1 MTAFRYLIIPY
12 FFFFSIS
19 NVAQDIPKKWS
30 FAFQLDNRFS
40 SIRNHE
46 ITVFGAKVG
55 FQYKK
60 LTRIGLG
67 SSFIINPVYINYFNK
82 KLNQEETNKISF
94 WYFSVYNDWIL
105 YKNKKWECFLTEQI
119 GYGKPSFIK
128 EVNDDIVSDVNV
140 DLYVNEISGQVNYK
154 FNSWI
159 GIGTGFGY
167 RNLLNKKSIITS
179 TFDAPIYI
187 AKVIIYPETFFKN

>member
-1 MTAFRYLIIPY
+1 MHNFRFTLVSI
-12 FFFFSIS
+12 FFLFSIS
-19 NVAQDIPKKWS
+19 FYAQDIPKKWT

-40 SIRNHE
+40 NIRNNE
-46 ITVFGAKVG
+46 VTVFGAKIG

-60 LTRIGLG
+60 LTRVGLG

-82 KLNQEETNKISF
+82 KINKEETNKINF
-94 WYFSVYNDWIL
+94 WYFSVFNDWIL
-105 YKNKKWECFLTEQI
+105 YKSNKWECFVTEQL
-119 GYGKPSFIK
+119 GYGKPSFVK
-128 EVNDDIVSDVNV
+128 EVNDDVVSDVKV

-154 FNSWI
+154 FSSWI

-167 RNLLNKKSIITS
+167 RNLWNKKSILSS

>member
-1 MTAFRYLIIPY
+1 MSFAIIAL

-19 NVAQDIPKKWS
+19 NYSQEASKKWT

-40 SIRNHE
+40 SIRNQE
-46 ITVFGAKVG
+46 ISVFGTKIG

-60 LTRIGLG
+60 LTRFGLG

-82 KLNQEETNKISF
+82 KLNNEETNKISF
-94 WYFSVYNDWIL
+94 WYFSIFNDWIL
-105 YKNKKWECFLTEQI
+105 FKNNRWECFVTEQM
-119 GYGKPSFIK
+119 GYGKPSFVK
-128 EVNDDIVSDVNV
+128 EVNDDVVSHVNV

-154 FNSWI
+154 FTSWI
-159 GIGTGFGY
+159 GFGAGFGH
-167 RNLLNKKSIITS
+167 RSLLNNKSDVLKR

-187 AKVIIYPETFFKN
+187 AKIIILPEIFFKK